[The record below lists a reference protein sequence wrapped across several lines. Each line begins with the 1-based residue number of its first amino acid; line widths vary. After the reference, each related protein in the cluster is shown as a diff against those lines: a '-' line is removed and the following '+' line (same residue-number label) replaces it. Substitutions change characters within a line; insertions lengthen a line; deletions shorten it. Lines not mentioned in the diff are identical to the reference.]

1 LQDIISTK
9 VAEAL
14 APKLSGEELKLLAK
28 RYTASPEAYQY
39 YLKGRYF
46 WGQRTE
52 NGLNK
57 AIDYFRQ
64 AIDQD
69 PSYALAFAG
78 LADCY
83 ALLNAYGSAQL
94 KEAFPRAEAA
104 AGQALALDDNLAE
117 AHTTRAY
124 VEYYYKR
131 NWAEA
136 EREFQRSLAINPNYA
151 TANHWYAEYLMYTGR
166 FEESVAKFKLAQE
179 IDPLSPIITVEQG
192 LPFYYSRQYKRAEE
206 KFRQAQKLEPRFT
219 PLVYML
225 AMCYEEEG
233 KFEEAIALFQAA
245 MAGYQPSPRMT
256 ASLTRVYATSGRR
269 AEARRLLKQALAH
282 ADSRRLAPYYVA
294 QIYARLDEKDQAFAW
309 LARACD
315 ERDEQIVMIK
325 VDPKMDGLRSD
336 PRFSDL
342 LRRMGLL
349 H

>member
-1 LQDIISTK
+1 M
-9 VAEAL
+9 
-14 APKLSGEELKLLAK
+14 LK
-28 RYTASPEAYQY
+28 
-39 YLKGRYF
+39 KG
-46 WGQRTE
+46 
-52 NGLNK
+52 
-57 AIDYFRQ
+57 IDYFRQ

-69 PSYALAFAG
+69 PNYALAFAG

-83 ALLNAYGSAQL
+83 ALLNVYGSAQL

-104 AGQALALDDNLAE
+104 AEQALALDENLAE

-124 VEYYYKR
+124 VEYYYKW

-136 EREFQRSLAINPNYA
+136 EREFQRALALNPNYA
-151 TANHWYAEYLMYTGR
+151 TAHHWYAEYLMYMGR
-166 FEESVAKFKLAQE
+166 FEESIAKFNRAQKL
-179 IDPLSPIITVEQG
+179 DPLSPIVTVQQG
-192 LPFYYSRQYKRAEE
+192 LPYYYSRQYKRAEE
-206 KFRQAQKLEPRFT
+206 EFRQAQKLEPRFT

-269 AEARRLLKQALAH
+269 AEARRMLKDVIAF
-282 ADSRRLAPYYVA
+282 ADGRRLAPYYVA

-309 LARACD
+309 LARACE
-315 ERDEQIVMIK
+315 ERDEQIVMVK

-336 PRFSDL
+336 PRFAEL
-342 LRRMGLL
+342 LRGMGLL